1 MLQVRVNRR
10 RLPIQVVGCHTQR
23 SALKFTKES
32 LPVGGGRCLLGPG
45 VHDMNEPKA
54 TSAGSGQRGGTLIY
68 VVDDEPM
75 LLELA
80 SVILEPLGY
89 TVETFRAPETALR
102 AFKAAEPPPA
112 LIITDYAMHTMTG
125 LELVEACRQ
134 IRPRQKALLLS
145 GTVGPEI
152 FRGATVQPDRFLAK
166 PYQSKQLIE
175 AVEAVL
181 AA

>member
-1 MLQVRVNRR
+1 
-10 RLPIQVVGCHTQR
+10 
-23 SALKFTKES
+23 
-32 LPVGGGRCLLGPG
+32 
-45 VHDMNEPKA
+45 MNEPKRE
-54 TSAGSGQRGGTLIY
+54 SLESGPSGGALIY

-89 TVETFRAPETALR
+89 VVETFRAPETALR
-102 AFKAAEPPPA
+102 AFKVAEPPPA

-125 LELVEACRQ
+125 LELLEACRQ
-134 IRPRQKALLLS
+134 MRPQQKALLLS
-145 GTVGPEI
+145 GTVGPEVL
-152 FRGATVQPDRFLAK
+152 RTAPVQRDRFLAK

-181 AA
+181 AG